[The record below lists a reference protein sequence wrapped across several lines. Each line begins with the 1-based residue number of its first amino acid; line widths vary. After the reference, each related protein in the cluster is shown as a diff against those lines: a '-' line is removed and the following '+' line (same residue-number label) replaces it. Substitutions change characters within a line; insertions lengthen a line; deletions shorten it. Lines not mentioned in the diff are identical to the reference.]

1 VFERCP
7 PGTFAGGYMSFRL
20 YTNLV
25 SQASRNIA
33 IGCLTIGLL
42 LIGFGVLIIAFAEI
56 FVLLAAV
63 VFFIVGAGFAV
74 TALKIYLAQRRFDK
88 QNREPEVYR
97 DNVSVRIEDRDF

>member
-1 VFERCP
+1 
-7 PGTFAGGYMSFRL
+7 MSFRF

-33 IGCLTIGLL
+33 TGCLTIGLL
-42 LIGFGVLIIAFAEI
+42 LIGFGVLIIAFAEV
-56 FVLLAAV
+56 FVFLAAL

-88 QNREPEVYR
+88 QNRGADVYR
-97 DNVSVRIEDRDF
+97 ENVRIRGDEDSDFH